1 MVIKRKIEKYGRD
14 IFISYVADRPVFKD
28 MKKYNIKDY
37 AYMNL
42 FNVVDEDFLREN
54 NIEYI
59 KDDEKIIP
67 IGLIEFQRIR
77 RDEYCSYSL
86 DLMIDVANDLYK
98 VADIFESIKEAIKIK
113 EKYYDFVELVNKNES
128 IIWSRES
135 I

>member
-59 KDDEKIIP
+59 KDDEK
-67 IGLIEFQRIR
+67 
-77 RDEYCSYSL
+77 
-86 DLMIDVANDLYK
+86 
-98 VADIFESIKEAIKIK
+98 
-113 EKYYDFVELVNKNES
+113 
-128 IIWSRES
+128 
-135 I
+135 

>member
-128 IIWSRES
+128 IIWSR
-135 I
+135 

>member
-1 MVIKRKIEKYGRD
+1 MVIKRKIEKYWRD

-128 IIWSRES
+128 IIWSR
-135 I
+135 